1 MAYVKN
7 FIIHTTDA
15 RYKSLLTRLMNQGD
29 YKRYY
34 NGHEHTTDRRTDA
47 FTSPRD
53 MTGPTA
59 TGVKSTRYYFYDVPQ
74 GALTRMVR
82 HLQNVK
88 TRMQLEIK
96 VKIGS
101 LTQFAWD

>member
-1 MAYVKN
+1 MASVKKN

-15 RYKSLLTRLMNQGD
+15 RYKSLLTRLLHQSD

-34 NGHEHTTDRRTDA
+34 DGHEHTTQALEDALTD
-47 FTSPRD
+47 PRD
-53 MTGPTA
+53 LNCTT
-59 TGVKSTRYYFYDVPQ
+59 TGVVSTRYYFYDVPKV
-74 GALTRMVR
+74 ALTRMIR

-88 TRMQLEIK
+88 TRMELSVK

-101 LTQFAWD
+101 MGNFNFD

>member
-1 MAYVKN
+1 MASVKN

-29 YKRYY
+29 YKRYFD
-34 NGHEHTTDRRTDA
+34 GHEHTTTDAADA
-47 FTSPRD
+47 FTNPRD
-53 MTGPTA
+53 VTGDAP
-59 TGVKSTRYYFYDVPQ
+59 TGVKSTRYYFYNVPR

-88 TRMQLEIK
+88 TRMSLSVQ

-101 LTQFAWD
+101 MGNHSWD

>member
-1 MAYVKN
+1 MASVKN

-15 RYKSLLTRLMNQGD
+15 RYKSLLTRLLNQGD

-34 NGHEHTTDRRTDA
+34 DGHEHTTRNAAVALTN
-47 FTSPRD
+47 PRNV
-53 MTGPTA
+53 TEANP
-59 TGVKSTRYYFYDVPQ
+59 TGVISTRYYFYEIPQ

-88 TRMQLEIK
+88 TRMALEVK

-101 LTQFAWD
+101 MGNHNWD